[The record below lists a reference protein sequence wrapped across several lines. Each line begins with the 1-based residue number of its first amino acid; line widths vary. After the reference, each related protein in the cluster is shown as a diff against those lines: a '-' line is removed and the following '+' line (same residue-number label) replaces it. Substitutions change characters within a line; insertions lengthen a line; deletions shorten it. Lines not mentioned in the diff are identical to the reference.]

1 MSGRRRIE
9 VGEATAEAAAFEV
22 GVATAEAA
30 AFEEFADAL
39 TEFFRAARRVR
50 GEAGEAGSR
59 PVSLSQ
65 FTVLQTVAEQG
76 DATVGELSQAAGVAT
91 PTVTRMLGSLER
103 DGIVERHR
111 DDVDRR
117 VVRIRLTPAGRGL
130 MDEKRAWIAKRQ
142 REVYA
147 GLSEADRRAA
157 TPLMRRFAALLEEL

>member
-1 MSGRRRIE
+1 MSGDHDFD
-9 VGEATAEAAAFEV
+9 A
-22 GVATAEAA
+22 
-30 AFEEFADAL
+30 FADAL

-59 PVSLSQ
+59 PLSLSQ
-65 FTVLQTVAEQG
+65 FTVLQTVAERG
-76 DATVGELSQAAGVAT
+76 DATVGELAHAAGVAT

-111 DDVDRR
+111 DEGDRR
-117 VVRIRLTPAGRGL
+117 VVRIRLTPAGRAL

-147 GLSEADRRAA
+147 GLSEPDRRAA
-157 TPLMRRFAALLEEL
+157 TPLMRRFAALLAEL

>member
-9 VGEATAEAAAFEV
+9 VGEATAEA
-22 GVATAEAA
+22 T

-65 FTVLQTVAEQG
+65 FTVLQTVAEEG
-76 DATVGELSQAAGVAT
+76 DATVGELAHAAGVAT

-111 DDVDRR
+111 
-117 VVRIRLTPAGRGL
+117 
-130 MDEKRAWIAKRQ
+130 
-142 REVYA
+142 EVFA
-147 GLSEADRRAA
+147 GLSAPDRRAA